1 MTLKKIK
8 LTVCIFLAFSAT
20 IFAQD
25 SKFESFSNYDF
36 IAGDKVLFFE
46 DFSQDKIGDFPDLW
60 ASNGSGEVKT
70 VSIDKGK
77 WFHLNGEDASYCFTK
92 SINFPSNFI
101 MEFDIIPDNEYGEG
115 IIFTLYQETEKRE
128 LNDELYPGERGLHIT
143 LMNNGWETKGYS
155 NESDE
160 WLIGQGKKAP
170 VIKEKVNH
178 VIIWVQNR
186 RVRIYSQGEKVV
198 DVATNIYSDTK
209 FNKFRFS
216 GWDRASFP
224 YISNIK
230 ITTAAP
236 DTRNKLLKEGKLI
249 SYGIYFDSGKD
260 VVKPESYGA
269 LKEIAAVLQENP
281 DLKIKIVGHTDSD
294 GDDATNMSLSKK
306 RAESVKYFLV
316 KEFKI
321 DESRMQTDGKGETE
335 PVTDNNSVQNKAENR
350 RVEFI
355 KL

>member
-1 MTLKKIK
+1 MNLKQIQ
-8 LTVCIFLAFSAT
+8 LTICLFIAFST
-20 IFAQD
+20 TNFAQD

-36 IAGDKVLFFE
+36 IAGDKVLFYE
-46 DFSQDKIGDFPDLW
+46 DFSQDNIGDFPDLW
-60 ASNGSGEVKT
+60 ASNGSGEIKT

-77 WFHLNGEDASYCFTK
+77 WFHLNGEDATYCFTK
-92 SINFPSNFI
+92 TIIFPSNFI
-101 MEFDIIPDNEYGEG
+101 MEFDIIPDNEYTEG
-115 IIFTLYQETEKRE
+115 IMLTFYQEEEKRE

-143 LMNNGWETKGYS
+143 IRPNAWETKGYS
-155 NESDE
+155 IDNEE
-160 WLIGQGKKAP
+160 WLEGQGKKAP

-198 DVATNIYSDTK
+198 DAATNIYSDTK

-224 YISNIK
+224 FIGNLK

-260 VVKPESYGA
+260 VVKQESYGA
-269 LKEIAAVLQENP
+269 IKEIATVMQENP
-281 DLKIKIVGHTDSD
+281 TLKINIVGHTDSD
-294 GDDATNMSLSKK
+294 GDDAANLALSKK
-306 RAESVKYFLV
+306 RAESVKNFLV

-321 DESRMQTDGKGETE
+321 DAGRMQTDGKGETE
-335 PVTDNNSVQNKAENR
+335 PVTDNIRYKTKPKTE
-350 RVEFI
+350 E
-355 KL
+355 